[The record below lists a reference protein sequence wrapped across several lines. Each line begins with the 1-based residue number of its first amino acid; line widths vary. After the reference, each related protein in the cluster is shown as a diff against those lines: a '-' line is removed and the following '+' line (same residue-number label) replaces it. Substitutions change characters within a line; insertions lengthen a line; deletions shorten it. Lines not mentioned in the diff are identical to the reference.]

1 MSMLLHLVLLSL
13 VIYAVADLL
22 PGVRLRG
29 LGTAL
34 LVAAVYSM
42 VNVLFGGVLR
52 ILTFPLILLTLG
64 LFLLVINSMMLW
76 VTDLIVE
83 DFEIR
88 DAGTTF
94 VAALLITV
102 GDCMIEWIL

>member
-13 VIYAVADLL
+13 AIYVVADIL
-22 PGVRLRG
+22 PGIRLKG

-34 LVAAVYSM
+34 LVAVVYSM
-42 VNVLFGGVLR
+42 VNVLLGGVLR
-52 ILTFPLILLTLG
+52 IVTFPLILLTLG
-64 LFLLVINSMMLW
+64 LFLLVINSLMLW

-94 VAALLITV
+94 VAALFITLA
-102 GDCMIEWIL
+102 DCAIEWII